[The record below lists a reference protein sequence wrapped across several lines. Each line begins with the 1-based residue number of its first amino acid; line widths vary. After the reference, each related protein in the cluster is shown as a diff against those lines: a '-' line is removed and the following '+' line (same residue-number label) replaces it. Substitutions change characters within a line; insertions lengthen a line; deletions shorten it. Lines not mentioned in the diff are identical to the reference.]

1 MFSSLTRRTPWFLP
15 AALRIF
21 EGMAMTFRRNVARPN
36 SFDLEAEVVVDGM
49 VDVDVVTIG
58 VKGSLLDP

>member
-1 MFSSLTRRTPWFLP
+1 
-15 AALRIF
+15 
-21 EGMAMTFRRNVARPN
+21 MTFRRNVARPK